1 MSEQKRDKAR
11 RRRGAFLATFSI
23 VAALAVFGVVFN
35 SYWDA
40 RIKND
45 LAQNTEVYTPAPK
58 KAPKVAL
65 FIGDSMVQGSGAT
78 NRSLRFSSLV
88 ANEFG
93 WYEVNVGLGGA
104 GYYSGTPNLVD
115 KLPDLKKYKPAYV
128 FVSAGRSDGYT
139 PEVQANVRK
148 FYQGLRDTFKKA
160 KIFVLSPMTTE
171 IPPSPTPQST
181 ALAQLRVA
189 VRGSAYSVDAVYL
202 PVGDTLV
209 GNPTLLSTDGYNPSD
224 AGYQAL
230 ADAVV
235 NSLEYQGVKPAKK

>member
-23 VAALAVFGVVFN
+23 IAALAIFGLVFN

-45 LAQNTEVYTPAPK
+45 LAQNTEVYTPAPV

-88 ANEFG
+88 ANNFG

-115 KLPDLKKYKPAYV
+115 KLPELKKYKPAYV

-148 FYQGLRDTFKKA
+148 FYQQLRAIFKKA
-160 KIFVLSPMTTE
+160 KIFVLSPITTE

-181 ALAQLRVA
+181 ALSQLRVA
-189 VRGSAYSVDAVYL
+189 VRGSSYSVGAVYL

-230 ADAVV
+230 ANAVIS
-235 NSLEYQGVKPAKK
+235 SLEYQGVKPGKK

>member
-1 MSEQKRDKAR
+1 MSEQKRDRAR

-23 VAALAVFGVVFN
+23 VAALAVFGLVFN

-45 LAQNTEVYTPAPK
+45 LAQNTDVYTPAPA

-88 ANEFG
+88 ANNFG

-104 GYYSGTPNLVD
+104 GYFSGTPNLVD

-128 FVSAGRSDGYT
+128 FVSAGRTDGYT

-148 FYQGLRDTFKKA
+148 FYQGLRATFKKA

-181 ALAQLRVA
+181 ALSQLRVA
-189 VRGSAYSVDAVYL
+189 VRGSSYAVGAVYL

-230 ADAVV
+230 ADAVIS
-235 NSLEYQGVKPAKK
+235 SLEYQGVKPAKK

>member
-1 MSEQKRDKAR
+1 MSEQKRDQAR

-23 VAALAVFGVVFN
+23 VAALAVFGLIFN

-65 FIGDSMVQGSGAT
+65 FIGDSMVQGTGAT
-78 NRSLRFSSLV
+78 NRSLRFSSLI
-88 ANEFG
+88 ANQFG
-93 WYEVNVGLGGA
+93 WYEVNVGVGGA

-115 KLPDLKKYKPAYV
+115 KLPDLKKYKPSFV

-148 FYQGLRDTFKKA
+148 FYQGLRATFKKA
-160 KIFVLSPMTTE
+160 KIFVLSPITTE

-181 ALAQLRVA
+181 ALGQLRLA

-230 ADAVV
+230 ADAVIS
-235 NSLEYQGVKPAKK
+235 SLENQGVKPAKK

>member
-1 MSEQKRDKAR
+1 MSEQKRNRTR
-11 RRRGAFLATFSI
+11 RRRGVFLAAFSI
-23 VAALAVFGVVFN
+23 VAALAVFGAVFN

-40 RIKND
+40 RVKDTISQSQD
-45 LAQNTEVYTPAPK
+45 VYTPAPV

-65 FIGDSMVQGSGAT
+65 FVGDSMVQGSGAT

-115 KLPDLKKYKPAYV
+115 RLPDLKKYKPSYI
-128 FVSAGRSDGYT
+128 FVSSGRSDGYT
-139 PEVQANVRK
+139 PEVQANVSR
-148 FYQGLRDTFKKA
+148 FYKELRATFKKA

-181 ALAQLRVA
+181 ALAQLRLA

-209 GNPTLLSTDGYNPSD
+209 ANPTLLATDGYNPSD
-224 AGYQAL
+224 AGYRAL
-230 ADAVV
+230 ADAVI
-235 NSLEYQGVKPAKK
+235 NSLEDQGIKPRKK